1 MNRILEELSIIRQEL
16 ETTRADMNSL
26 RVELTR
32 ILNSQQESSEA
43 NKKKS
48 MIIGS
53 GSNVSPESWSNWN
66 PIFSQTKIDGL
77 R

>member
-26 RVELTR
+26 RVELAR
-32 ILNSQQESSEA
+32 ILNNQQESSDI

-53 GSNVSPESWSNWN
+53 GSSVSQESWPNWN
-66 PIFSQTKIDGL
+66 PIFKQMKTDGQ